1 MQKLRTHKIDR
12 TNEYRRTCV
21 VLILQR
27 AHLVSDGFALF
38 AAVPPEILEF
48 KLFSLELLEEAS
60 LVEAALDNADS
71 DSSSSSSLNVSIGE

>member
-1 MQKLRTHKIDR
+1 MQKVRTHKIDR

-38 AAVPPEILEF
+38 AAV
-48 KLFSLELLEEAS
+48 
-60 LVEAALDNADS
+60 AAAAIAAAIYRTL
-71 DSSSSSSLNVSIGE
+71 